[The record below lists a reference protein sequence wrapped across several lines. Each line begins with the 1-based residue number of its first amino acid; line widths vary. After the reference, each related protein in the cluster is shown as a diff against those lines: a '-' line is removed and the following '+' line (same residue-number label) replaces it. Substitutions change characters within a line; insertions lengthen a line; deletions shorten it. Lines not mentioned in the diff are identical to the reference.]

1 MTLVRWWKLLEEQ
14 TSTSHSIPTQFNT
27 NLIANCDELSFGENC
42 MLLKCRWDNMQTFIL
57 LCHHEF
63 WFYYVIW
70 FNFVAIWFGVQ
81 FKTIVRTHAVFIA
94 LLSWMKDGC
103 NWFIIMCSGK
113 LIFYNSVARRFHTK
127 SIWMEE
133 SENRNTRVIFKDKA
147 PRYSESSYKDR
158 VTRF

>member
-103 NWFIIMCSGK
+103 NWFIIMCWANWYFTTLWQDVFIQK
-113 LIFYNSVARRFHTK
+113 VFEWRNARIEIREWFLKTK
-127 SIWMEE
+127 HL
-133 SENRNTRVIFKDKA
+133 VILKEVIKT
-147 PRYSESSYKDR
+147 E
-158 VTRF
+158 